1 LIGHEKTMKKIIKEV
16 VPPILWKSLKL
27 AKQSLSAQRGYIE
40 WEYMPNGWETA
51 KTDPNIKGW
60 DVESVLQ
67 AYKSNWSNFLKTL
80 EGTLPLGLSPE
91 SRESER
97 FNLTFHNLMMSYGYA
112 LALASRNKSSISM
125 LDWGGAIGHYY
136 LISQKLI
143 PDVEI
148 NYHCK
153 DVPVLAE
160 YGKTLFLEANF
171 YDDESCLEHQYD
183 FILVSGS
190 LQYSENWRH
199 TLSQLAKAT
208 SGYLFVTR
216 LPTVQKTSSFV
227 MIQRPYQYG
236 YDTEYLGWCF
246 NRQEFLKFADELN
259 LKLVREFIVEELP
272 NIHKAPEQPNHW
284 GFLFKKN

>member
-1 LIGHEKTMKKIIKEV
+1 MKKIIKEI

-27 AKQSLSAQRGYIE
+27 AKQSLSAKSGYIE

-60 DVESVLQ
+60 DVKSVLE

-91 SRESER
+91 SSENER

-112 LALASRNKSSISM
+112 LALASRHKSSISM

-143 PDVEI
+143 PDIEI
-148 NYHCK
+148 KYYCK
-153 DVPVLAE
+153 DVPVLAK
-160 YGKTLFLEANF
+160 YGSTLFPEANF
-171 YDDESCLEHQYD
+171 YDDESCLDRQYD

-190 LQYSENWRH
+190 LQYSQDWRQ
-199 TLSQLAKAT
+199 TLKQLAKST

-216 LPTVQKTSSFV
+216 LPTVQNTSSFV
-227 MIQRPYQYG
+227 MVQRPYRYG

-246 NRQEFLKFADELN
+246 NREEFLKTAKELN

-272 NIHKAPEQPNHW
+272 NIDKAPEQPNHW
-284 GFLFKKN
+284 GFLFQKD